1 MIPQVAQIHQI
12 SLNKKTLEARRLPA
26 KKATSS
32 TNTVSRPSGRPPQF
46 RIEEGM
52 GNQDAD

>member
-1 MIPQVAQIHQI
+1 M
-12 SLNKKTLEARRLPA
+12 SLKKKNIRS
-26 KKATSS
+26 KKAAEIKSNTSR
-32 TNTVSRPSGRPPQF
+32 NIVGLPLGRPPQF